1 MKETFSLCLFGFFL
15 FFSSEESSV
24 HIVASVATVARGI
37 EKRQTMGVRS
47 PSRVGSM
54 CEARSRKTDSLPSQ
68 FEWCKT
74 VRPMDG
80 FSFGATS

>member
-1 MKETFSLCLFGFFL
+1 MKKLSLCLFGFFL
-15 FFSSEESSV
+15 FFSEESSV
-24 HIVASVATVARGI
+24 HTGAFVATVARGI

-47 PSRVGSM
+47 PGRVRSM
-54 CEARSRKTDSLPSQ
+54 CEARLRKTGSLPSQ

>member
-1 MKETFSLCLFGFFL
+1 MKKLSLCLFGFFL
-15 FFSSEESSV
+15 FFSSKESRV
-24 HIVASVATVARGI
+24 HTGATEAAVARGI

-47 PSRVGSM
+47 PSRVKSM
-54 CEARSRKTDSLPSQ
+54 CEARSRKTGSLPSQ

-80 FSFGATS
+80 FSLGATS